1 MGTWR
6 KSPSGRSCAALL
18 LAALVLPAAALVA
31 GSSAQDRAPAGN
43 PGSVAIPVPSGD
55 AAPAP
60 TAAAAAR
67 ARANDDME
75 RLRSEIRL
83 LTELHAAQKALGDWN
98 RLRVAAGEPA
108 AKLDPALCGALAKWC
123 RALPGTFGRGRE
135 GGGT

>member
-1 MGTWR
+1 M
-6 KSPSGRSCAALL
+6 L

-31 GSSAQDRAPAGN
+31 GSSAQDRAPAGD
-43 PGSVAIPVPSGD
+43 PGSVAIPPPVSVRAPSGD

-67 ARANDDME
+67 ARANDDMD

-135 GGGT
+135 GGGS